1 MYSVQEW
8 CTGNLYGNV
17 EGAVPMFM
25 VISIPWPVPSAN
37 AALIGHVPA
46 PGQAARASARRRG
59 WLRPALAGAARTR

>member
-1 MYSVQEW
+1 
-8 CTGNLYGNV
+8 
-17 EGAVPMFM
+17 MFM

-37 AALIGHVPA
+37 AALVGHVPA